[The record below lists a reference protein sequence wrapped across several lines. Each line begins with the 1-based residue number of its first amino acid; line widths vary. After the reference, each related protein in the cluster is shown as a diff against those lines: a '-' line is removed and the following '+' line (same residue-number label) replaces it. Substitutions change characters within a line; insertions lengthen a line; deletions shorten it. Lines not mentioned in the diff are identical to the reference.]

1 MADLKPIG
9 SEKLQ
14 GQDKINRILELSRYK
29 ETTPSNINETSRVE
43 FGKTLADGVKYEI
56 VKEKNGYIIKKRV
69 DESLEYIDPMKNR
82 TYYRSYSQ
90 ALKRMNLLAG
100 EINRLTENTD
110 EVSMFTLEEQKY
122 TLKLPKSAAPTP
134 APAPAPE
141 APIAPAPET
150 DSPEMSMDLDSEMG
164 GDDMGGDMEMD
175 TEMDIDTPEGD
186 MEMDTD
192 VSSEPEGEEVNFK
205 MIQKLTGKLGQKIR
219 MMNDAVGMSSEDI
232 KYVIN
237 SIMSALDLN
246 KLDDEDKDDIMA
258 KFEEDSDYGMG
269 DEEGDFDISGEDE
282 FDMDT
287 EVDMEEP
294 VEGEMGEAMYGSFG
308 DTSRKDYKG
317 DRYYDEKDRPVKSG
331 DIYGIGGDDF
341 DTEEFDTFKQ
351 LYDKYGDKQSWFNKT
366 DGERMFNKYREMTGK
381 PFKVKTR
388 KGEMGEQDKAISHI
402 SKVMDE
408 IFAES
413 KVDKVL
419 ESYFVINE
427 SENKVKQNKLVTEKK
442 ERGSIMSNVRQLS
455 ETVEQ
460 ELASEFILK
469 ENKNFKFVGK
479 TNKKNLVFEHKGEQ
493 IKVSPKGEIL

>member
-29 ETTPSNINETSRVE
+29 ENTPSNINETSRVE
-43 FGKTLADGVKYEI
+43 FGKTLADGVQYEI

-122 TLKLPKSAAPTP
+122 TLKLPKSAAPAP
-134 APAPAPE
+134 EAPAAPAPA
-141 APIAPAPET
+141 APAAPAPET
-150 DSPEMSMDLDSEMG
+150 DSPEMSMDLGGDMGDDPEMG
-164 GDDMGGDMEMD
+164 GDMSMD

-186 MEMDTD
+186 MEMDTEM
-192 VSSEPEGEEVNFK
+192 STEPDGEEVNFK

-237 SIMSALDLN
+237 SIMSALDLS

-269 DEEGDFDISGEDE
+269 DEEADFDMTGEDE

-294 VEGEMGEAMYGSFG
+294 TEGEWNEEDVIGVYSNIKKQRMGEM
-308 DTSRKDYKG
+308 
-317 DRYYDEKDRPVKSG
+317 DE
-331 DIYGIGGDDF
+331 
-341 DTEEFDTFKQ
+341 E
-351 LYDKYGDKQSWFNKT
+351 
-366 DGERMFNKYREMTGK
+366 
-381 PFKVKTR
+381 
-388 KGEMGEQDKAISHI
+388 DKASSHI

-427 SENKVKQNKLVTEKK
+427 NEKKVKENKIVTEKK
-442 ERGSIMSNVRQLS
+442 QRGSIMSNVRQLS

-479 TNKKNLVFEHKGEQ
+479 TNKKNLVFEHNGEQ

>member
-56 VKEKNGYIIKKRV
+56 VKEKNGYIIKKRI
-69 DESLEYIDPMKNR
+69 DESTLDYIDPMKNR

-122 TLKLPKSAAPTP
+122 TLKLPKSS
-134 APAPAPE
+134 APAPE
-141 APIAPAPET
+141 APVAPAAPAPAAPSAPAPET
-150 DSPEMSMDLDSEMG
+150 DSPEMSMDFGGDMGDDPEMG
-164 GDDMGGDMEMD
+164 GDMSMD

-186 MEMDTD
+186 MEMDTE
-192 VSSEPEGEEVNFK
+192 VSAEPDGEEVNFK

-237 SIMSALDLN
+237 SIMSALDLS

-269 DEEGDFDISGEDE
+269 DEEGDFDMSGEDE

-294 VEGEMGEAMYGSFG
+294 TEGEWNENVYGSF
-308 DTSRKDYKG
+308 DSEQW
-317 DRYYDEKDRPVKSG
+317 YDENDREYRDG
-331 DIYGIGGDDF
+331 FDF
-341 DTEEFDTFKQ
+341 DFDEEEFDEFEPMMKKHGKTRWFSRGQDGKRMFDT
-351 LYDKYGDKQSWFNKT
+351 YKDKYGP
-366 DGERMFNKYREMTGK
+366 M
-381 PFKVKTR
+381 KVRSR
-388 KGEMGEQDKAISHI
+388 KMGEMSEEDKASSHI

-427 SENKVKQNKLVTEKK
+427 NENKVKQTKLVTEKK
-442 ERGSIMSNVRQLS
+442 ERSSIMSNVRQLS

-479 TNKKNLVFEHKGEQ
+479 TNKKNLVFEHNGEQ